1 MKIDVEKLEKITDEM
16 FANDLSY
23 RIMQKEY
30 DMFIED
36 IDAGN
41 YESIDSVMRT
51 AYFYK
56 RVLSVLENK
65 DISFRAAIGLI
76 DTYKVLDGLYED
88 RYEYIGDSDTDEDIY
103 EYVLEYG
110 YRMYDQISHLAD
122 TPEGVFIK
130 LLQILLFGFEDE
142 EDENNDE

>member
-1 MKIDVEKLEKITDEM
+1 MKIDVKKLEKITDEM

-65 DISFRAAIGLI
+65 DIPFRAAIGLI

-122 TPEGVFIK
+122 TPAGVFIK

-142 EDENNDE
+142 EDENDDE

>member
-1 MKIDVEKLEKITDEM
+1 MKIDVKKLEKITDEM

-56 RVLSVLENK
+56 RVLSALENK
-65 DISFRAAIGLI
+65 DIPFRAAIGLI

-130 LLQILLFGFEDE
+130 LLQIMLFGFEDE
-142 EDENNDE
+142 EDENDDE

>member
-1 MKIDVEKLEKITDEM
+1 MKIDVKKLEKITDEM

-65 DISFRAAIGLI
+65 DIPFRAAIGLI

-130 LLQILLFGFEDE
+130 LLQIMLFGFEDE

>member
-1 MKIDVEKLEKITDEM
+1 MKIDIEKLEKITDEM

-65 DISFRAAIGLI
+65 DIPFRAAIGLI

-130 LLQILLFGFEDE
+130 LRQIMLFGFEDE

>member
-1 MKIDVEKLEKITDEM
+1 MKIDVKKLEKITDEM

-65 DISFRAAIGLI
+65 DIPFRAAIGLI

-110 YRMYDQISHLAD
+110 YRMYEQISHLAD

-130 LLQILLFGFEDE
+130 LLQIMLFGFEDE
-142 EDENNDE
+142 EDENDDE

>member
-1 MKIDVEKLEKITDEM
+1 MKIDIEKLEKITDEM